1 MYVFNK
7 GHLCDNWK
15 ELEFVVLR
23 KTSHSRLYFSHGTLI
38 VFGSTA
44 ACSIWHFQCGSA
56 HKFRA
61 KLADFSIDIDAL
73 EKHAYF
79 FVSQGLSTLG
89 NLSIDTPNKDT
100 SLYLF

>member
-1 MYVFNK
+1 MCLIRDIYATIGRNLNL
-7 GHLCDNWK
+7 LCC
-15 ELEFVVLR
+15 V
-23 KTSHSRLYFSHGTLI
+23 RLPIHDCTFHTALI
-38 VFGSTA
+38 VFRSTA

-73 EKHAYF
+73 EKHADF

-89 NLSIDTPNKDT
+89 NL
-100 SLYLF
+100 

>member
-1 MYVFNK
+1 MFNK

-15 ELEFVVLR
+15 ELEFVVLH

-38 VFGSTA
+38 VFRSTA

-61 KLADFSIDIDAL
+61 NSIDIDAI
-73 EKHAYF
+73 EKHADF

-89 NLSIDTPNKDT
+89 NL
-100 SLYLF
+100 